1 MRPLKTA
8 DVFKLSGIL
17 RKLKLKKELAEMNVK
32 DMTVE
37 QFGLHLF
44 LLLFENIDQ
53 AEKEITEFFAD
64 IAEMKPEEFK
74 DMEIEKLGEFINELS
89 QAPGLKNFF
98 RSALKIAAEK

>member
-17 RKLKLKKELAEMNVK
+17 RKLKLKKELAELNMK
-32 DMTVE
+32 DMTAE
-37 QFGLHLF
+37 QFGLQLF

-64 IAEMKPEEFK
+64 IAQVTPEAFKEMEL
-74 DMEIEKLGEFINELS
+74 EKLGEFINKLS

-98 RSALKIAAEK
+98 QSAFKIAAEK